1 MTGLVLEGGG
11 MRGMFTAGILDVMM
25 ENGIL
30 FDGLIGVSAGAAF
43 GCNYKSNQIGR
54 SIRYNIKYC
63 KDKRYCSMYSLI
75 KTGDMFGADFCY
87 HELPERLDKFDYD
100 AFSTNPTAFYVV
112 CTDVSTGKPIYKQIK
127 SADYNEMEW
136 IRASA
141 SLPLVSRIVEAD
153 GKKLL
158 DGGLVDSIPLEYFQS
173 IGYEK
178 NVVVLTQPDGYVK
191 KPNKASRIVKMQ
203 YRKYPN
209 LIKAVEERHLMYNA
223 QLRYV
228 KDAEKSGN
236 TFVIKPDS
244 VLSIGRIEHNPDNLK
259 RVYEIGRSLMEKQ
272 LPKLKEFLK

>member
-25 ENGIL
+25 ENGII

-141 SLPLVSRIVEAD
+141 SLPIVSRIVEAD

>member
-141 SLPLVSRIVEAD
+141 SLPIVSRIVEAD

-178 NVVVLTQPDGYVK
+178 NVVVLTQPDGYFK
-191 KPNKASRIVKMQ
+191 KPNKANGIVKMQ
-203 YRKYPN
+203 YRKYPS

-244 VLSIGRIEHNPDNLK
+244 VLSIGRIERNPDNLK
-259 RVYEIGRSLMEKQ
+259 RVYEIGRALMEKQ

>member
-25 ENGIL
+25 ENGII